1 MDSFLAFSESAV
13 IDFNHNDLCIHEIN
27 RLSCFAFNK
36 CIMTYYILGGTL
48 ILLNLTLLTW
58 ATMDIIKNKKNRG
71 LIFLL
76 LLTPY
81 VGPIIY
87 FQIK

>member
-1 MDSFLAFSESAV
+1 
-13 IDFNHNDLCIHEIN
+13 
-27 RLSCFAFNK
+27 
-36 CIMTYYILGGTL
+36 MTYYILGGTL